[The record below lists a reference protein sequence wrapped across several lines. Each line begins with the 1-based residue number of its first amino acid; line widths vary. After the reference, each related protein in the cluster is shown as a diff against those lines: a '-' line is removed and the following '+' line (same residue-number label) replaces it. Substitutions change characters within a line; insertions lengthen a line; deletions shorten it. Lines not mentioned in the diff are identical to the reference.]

1 MSDENLAHLTA
12 IAKSIGPWTPH
23 PALTA
28 NQATLRVVVFEAH
41 GPPVHSHEVDEC
53 YVVLDGELVIEIEG
67 RETVRLGPRQGFTV
81 PRGVSHKTSA
91 PVRTVILMVEPSG
104 VVPTGD

>member
-1 MSDENLAHLTA
+1 MSDTNLAHLHA

-23 PALTA
+23 PALTV

-41 GPPVHSHEVDEC
+41 GPEVHSHDIDEC

-67 RETVRLGPRQGFTV
+67 KETLHLAKGDAYVVRAGTRHRPFALPRA
-81 PRGVSHKTSA
+81 S
-91 PVRTVILMVEPSG
+91 ILLV
-104 VVPTGD
+104 T